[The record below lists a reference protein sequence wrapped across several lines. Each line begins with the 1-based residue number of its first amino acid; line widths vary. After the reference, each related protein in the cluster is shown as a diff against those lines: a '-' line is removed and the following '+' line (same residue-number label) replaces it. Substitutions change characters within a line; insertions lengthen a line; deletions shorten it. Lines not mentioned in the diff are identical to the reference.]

1 MKKVTR
7 RYERSRSLIVGGIEE
22 GVKMITFIGLILR
35 QLLSAALMAI
45 GALLVVSLVMSFIF
59 WLIDRDMEGR

>member
-1 MKKVTR
+1 
-7 RYERSRSLIVGGIEE
+7 
-22 GVKMITFIGLILR
+22 MITFIGLILR
-35 QLLSAALMAI
+35 RLITAALMAI

>member
-1 MKKVTR
+1 
-7 RYERSRSLIVGGIEE
+7 
-22 GVKMITFIGLILR
+22 MITFIGLILGR
-35 QLLSAALMAI
+35 LITAALMAI

>member
-1 MKKVTR
+1 
-7 RYERSRSLIVGGIEE
+7 
-22 GVKMITFIGLILR
+22 MITFIGLILR